1 MISGELEALKPVS
14 NTNMWAGMIQSLDIL
29 RETSPKNK
37 NKGILL
43 LTDGVP
49 NVEPPRGHEVML
61 QRYFDSHDFR
71 CMISLLW
78 IWL

>member
-1 MISGELEALKPVS
+1 
-14 NTNMWAGMIQSLDIL
+14 MWAGMIQSLDIL

-61 QRYFDSHDFR
+61 QRYFDLHDFR
-71 CMISLLW
+71 CMISCYGFGYNLNSEITTQYL
-78 IWL
+78 